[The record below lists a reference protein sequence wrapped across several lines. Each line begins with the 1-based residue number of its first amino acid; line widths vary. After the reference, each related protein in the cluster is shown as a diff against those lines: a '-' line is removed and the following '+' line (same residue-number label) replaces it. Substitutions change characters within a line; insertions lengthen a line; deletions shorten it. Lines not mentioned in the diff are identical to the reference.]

1 MSSQQALEFLRALR
15 EDSSLRARI
24 GPAQD
29 ALTLRDLVALGTAH
43 GWTFDEDE
51 LCRAFRHD
59 WGMRWAHMHAASS
72 RS

>member
-15 EDSSLRARI
+15 EDSSLRAAI

-29 ALTLRDLVALGTAH
+29 AITLRDLVALGAAH

-51 LCRAFRHD
+51 LSLAFRHE
-59 WGMRWAHMHAASS
+59 WGMRWAHVHAASS
-72 RS
+72 GS